1 MSSKLSMEIFA
12 PARPWRGARRNA
24 AVISS
29 SELDPIPADRP
40 PVKLLK
46 YDRLHWPQPYAWR

>member
-1 MSSKLSMEIFA
+1 
-12 PARPWRGARRNA
+12 
-24 AVISS
+24 VISS

-46 YDRLHWPQPYAWR
+46 YDPAILSGRGFSGSEGMDQGKP